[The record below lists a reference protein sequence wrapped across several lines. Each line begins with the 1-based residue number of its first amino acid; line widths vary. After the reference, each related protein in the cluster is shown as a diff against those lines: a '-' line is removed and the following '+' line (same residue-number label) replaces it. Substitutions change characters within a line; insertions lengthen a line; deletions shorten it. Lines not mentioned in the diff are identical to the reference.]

1 MARKGGGKAS
11 LGEKSLARSMYYD
24 FTVFWQENEPP
35 GRKSLH
41 LLYNDDLSLPT
52 CERPEAVGLVD
63 VPELELGV
71 RGGGHQVGAVQELDI
86 ADSLAVALEHVQ
98 GLLCRPEQEEE
109 RKKVGFTTKY
119 YN

>member
-1 MARKGGGKAS
+1 M
-11 LGEKSLARSMYYD
+11 
-24 FTVFWQENEPP
+24 
-35 GRKSLH
+35 
-41 LLYNDDLSLPT
+41 
-52 CERPEAVGLVD
+52 GLVD

-109 RKKVGFTTKY
+109 GKKVGFTTKY